1 MDSCELLIAALHAY
15 IDHMDALKRK
25 QAQEMELAIYQSMV
39 YGNQSLILS
48 QQRTQKVN
56 NHCSL
61 KQFLKNKSSKIDKKL
76 LSEFWSFV
84 SAKQYDSDAIVNDL
98 KNENESNIIQKIR
111 NYKSIDRRPPKH
123 FKNIKDFKNEWQ
135 KGQQIGWGSK
145 GNVFEV
151 TPYKNDRHP
160 HCKYVAKIMFFIE
173 SIEQQMNGVI
183 DEYNFI
189 KSSNLLNYIELFLDD
204 IHKNKA
210 IIVMH
215 KLSHTLSSK
224 RHSNLRDD
232 QIQKIAIDLAQNV
245 KMIHDRNYVHLDIKK
260 ENIMW
265 CQTESKWKIIDYDLA
280 KFIDPRCG
288 YLEYRKF
295 IGTKGWTAPE
305 IALCDEESG
314 DSFLISKKCDIY
326 SFGLVLLNIALGGKH
341 YERIMRKENVRKLS
355 EIEMLRLFASRKG
368 NELIQKCLMGLRH
381 KNLAVF
387 LSNILRFDA
396 SERPSIDDVIAME
409 YLKN

>member
-48 QQRTQKVN
+48 QQRIQRAN

-61 KQFLKNKSSKIDKKL
+61 KQFLKNKSSKFDEKL
-76 LSEFWSFV
+76 LSEFWSFILD
-84 SAKQYDSDAIVNDL
+84 KQYDSEAIINDL

-111 NYKSIDRRPPKH
+111 NYKSIHLRPPKR
-123 FKNIKDFKNEWQ
+123 FKNVKDFKNEWQ

-151 TPYKNDRHP
+151 TSRKNNRHP
-160 HCKYVAKIMFFIE
+160 HSQYVAKIMFFTE
-173 SIEQQMNGVI
+173 SIEEQMNAVVG
-183 DEYNFI
+183 EYNFI
-189 KSSNLLNYIELFLDD
+189 KSSKLLNYIELFLDD

-215 KLSHTLSSK
+215 KLSHTLNSYRSG
-224 RHSNLRDD
+224 NLRDD
-232 QIQKIAIDLAQNV
+232 QIKRIAIDLAQNI
-245 KMIHDRNYVHLDIKK
+245 KMIHDHNYVHLDIKK

-280 KFIDPRCG
+280 KFIDPRCRD
-288 YLEYRKF
+288 LKYRKF

-314 DSFLISKKCDIY
+314 DSFLVSKKSDIY
-326 SFGLVLLNIALGGKH
+326 SFGLVLLNLALGGKH
-341 YERIMRKENVRKLS
+341 YERIMRKENVRNLS
-355 EIEMLRLFASRKG
+355 EIEMLQLFASRKG
-368 NELIQKCLMGLRH
+368 NGLIQKCLMGLRD

-387 LSNILRFDA
+387 LLNILRFDA